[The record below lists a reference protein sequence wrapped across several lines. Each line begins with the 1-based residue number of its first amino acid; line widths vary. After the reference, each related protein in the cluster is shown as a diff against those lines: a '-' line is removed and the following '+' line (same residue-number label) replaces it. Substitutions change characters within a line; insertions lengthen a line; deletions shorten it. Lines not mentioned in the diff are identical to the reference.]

1 MREGRCGLDKDEDRG
16 PGMLRLRLKFQDR
29 TVRRPEKDRKRG
41 DTWGFKTIQHVTTTK
56 PGR

>member
-29 TVRRPEKDRKRG
+29 MVRRPEKDRK
-41 DTWGFKTIQHVTTTK
+41 
-56 PGR
+56 